1 MNETTAKRLKRK
13 FVLVAMSTL
22 IVSMLL
28 IAGFLYFGV
37 KWFNTQAIQSSL
49 DFIISHDGDVDT
61 LEYKSENINKSG
73 TVRFLEDIFSVDQ
86 EHQSPEFRYTARYFV
101 IYFDENQEITQ
112 IKTSHISAVSEAEAV
127 EYGNLALEHGSESGQ
142 LGDYFYKAGIKS
154 DNSGIIVYLDGS
166 DVITSNS
173 RLLYLSL
180 IVVAFGTLVSF
191 IFARKFA
198 QWALNG
204 EVRNREIQNQFMTN
218 ISHELKTPLAVIL
231 ANTEMQEIISGEN
244 DWSIST
250 KRQVERMN
258 GLIKSLVT
266 IARAEESSASKGSDR
281 VAVTEIVQETAK
293 TFESLALSSNKKL
306 QNDIEDDVVILGDEA
321 QIRQLCYLL
330 LDNAIKYCD
339 DCGNIDVSLKTKG
352 RTAILSVSNSYAD
365 GENTDYSKF
374 FERFYRKDESH
385 NIDKGGYGIGLS
397 VAESIV
403 RSHHGT
409 ITASWAQGTIKFECQ
424 LKTLTKTK
432 SKEQ

>member
-1 MNETTAKRLKRK
+1 MNETAAKRLKRK
-13 FVLVAMSTL
+13 FITVAMSTL

-37 KWFNTQAIQSSL
+37 RWFNTQTIQSSI
-49 DFIISHDGDVDT
+49 DFIISHDGEVDT
-61 LEYKSENINKSG
+61 MEYSSIATNDSA
-73 TVRFLEDIFSVDQ
+73 VRFLSDIFKVDQ
-86 EHQSPEFRYTARYFV
+86 ESQSPEFRYTARYFV
-101 IYFDENQEITQ
+101 IYFDENQVIQET
-112 IKTSHISAVSEAEAV
+112 KTNHISAVSAEEAL
-127 EYGNLALEHGSESGQ
+127 EYGDLALVLGDESGRF
-142 LGDYFYKAGIKS
+142 GDYFYKISINS
-154 DNSGIIVYLDGS
+154 DGSGMIVYLDGS

-198 QWALNG
+198 QWALKG
-204 EVRNREIQNQFMTN
+204 EIRNREIQNQFMTN

-258 GLIKSLVT
+258 GLIKNLVT
-266 IARAEESSASKGSDR
+266 IARAEENSASKGSER
-281 VAVTEIVQETAK
+281 VAVTEIVQETTK
-293 TFESLALSSNKKL
+293 TFESLALSTNKNL
-306 QNDIEDDVVILGDEA
+306 NSDIEPDVAVLGEEA

-339 DCGNIDVSLKTKG
+339 DDGSIEVSLKTKTH
-352 RTAILSVSNSYAD
+352 TAILSVSNSYAD
-365 GENTDYSKF
+365 GANTDYSKF

-409 ITASWAQGTIKFECQ
+409 ISASWSQGMIKFECQ
-424 LKTLTKTK
+424 LKTLTKSK
-432 SKEQ
+432 PKEQ

>member
-1 MNETTAKRLKRK
+1 MNETAAKRLKGK

-37 KWFNTQAIQSSL
+37 KWFNTQAIQSSI
-49 DFIISHDGDVDT
+49 DFIISHNGDLD
-61 LEYKSENINKSG
+61 KSEYTEALKDNSS
-73 TVRFLEDIFSVDQ
+73 VRSLDDVFNVER
-86 EHQSPEFRYTARYFV
+86 EYQSPEFRYTARYFV

-112 IKTSHISAVSEAEAV
+112 IKTSHISAVSESDAA
-127 EYGNLALEHGSESGQ
+127 EYGDYALERGKDSGQ
-142 LGDYFYKAGIKS
+142 YGDYFYKVSYNS
-154 DNSGIIVYLDGS
+154 DNSGMIVYLDGS

-180 IVVAFGTLVSF
+180 IIIAVGTLISF

-198 QWALNG
+198 QWALKG
-204 EVRNREIQNQFMTN
+204 EMRNREIQNQFMTN

-266 IARAEESSASKGSDR
+266 IARAEESSSSKGSER
-281 VAVTEIVQETAK
+281 VDVTEIVQETAK
-293 TFESLALSSNKKL
+293 TFESLAISSNKKL
-306 QNDIEDDVVILGDEA
+306 QTDIENDVVILGEEA
-321 QIRQLCYLL
+321 HIRQLCYLL

-339 DCGNIDVSLKTKG
+339 DDGEIEVLLKTKG
-352 RTAILSVSNSYAD
+352 HTAILSVANSYAEGAD
-365 GENTDYSKF
+365 TDYSKF

-403 RSHHGT
+403 KSHHGT
-409 ITASWAQGTIKFECQ
+409 ISASWSQGMINFECQ
-424 LKTLTKTK
+424 IKSLTK
-432 SKEQ
+432 SKTKENI